1 MVSLCILCLCLAAV
15 FIGKLPIALSLLA
28 LK

>member
-1 MVSLCILCLCLAAV
+1 MVFFCILCLCLAAV
-15 FIGKLPIALSLLA
+15 FIGQIPIALSLLA